1 MNAPAAVS
9 KPDYRGIDIT
19 ELDVSDPR
27 MFQHDYWHDLFARL
41 REESPVHFQ
50 PESPAGPFWSVTRYE
65 DIVAIERDTDTFSSE
80 PSIAILDPEPDMILK
95 MFIAMDP
102 PEHDDQR
109 RAVHHVVA
117 PRNLKEFESLIRERT
132 IEVLD
137 GLPENE
143 PFDWVKMV
151 SRDLTTKMLATLFDY
166 PWDERNNL
174 TEWSDMFTNDERIT
188 AGEGVPREVIVE
200 HMTACLQR
208 FTELWHERKGD
219 GKEAFDLIRMLQ
231 SDPNT
236 ANMVDDPLT
245 YMGNIMLLIV
255 GGNDTTR
262 NSMSGGVVF
271 LNQFPDEM
279 AKVRG
284 NPALIPSMV
293 SEIIRYQTPLPHMRR
308 TATRDVEFRG
318 QTIRKGEKVVLWF
331 VSGNYDDTVIDHPE
345 AFWVDRPNVR
355 NHLSFGAGIHRCMGN
370 RLAEMQ
376 LRILWEEV
384 LKRFE
389 KVELAGEPERT
400 CNLFIRGFTQLPVR
414 VTRFKR

>member
-1 MNAPAAVS
+1 MNAPAVVS
-9 KPDYRGIDIT
+9 KPDYRGVDIT

-151 SRDLTTKMLATLFDY
+151 SRDLTTKMLARYL
-166 PWDERNNL
+166 
-174 TEWSDMFTNDERIT
+174 I
-188 AGEGVPREVIVE
+188 I
-200 HMTACLQR
+200 H
-208 FTELWHERKGD
+208 
-219 GKEAFDLIRMLQ
+219 GKSE
-231 SDPNT
+231 
-236 ANMVDDPLT
+236 
-245 YMGNIMLLIV
+245 
-255 GGNDTTR
+255 TT
-262 NSMSGGVVF
+262 
-271 LNQFPDEM
+271 
-279 AKVRG
+279 
-284 NPALIPSMV
+284 
-293 SEIIRYQTPLPHMRR
+293 
-308 TATRDVEFRG
+308 
-318 QTIRKGEKVVLWF
+318 
-331 VSGNYDDTVIDHPE
+331 
-345 AFWVDRPNVR
+345 
-355 NHLSFGAGIHRCMGN
+355 
-370 RLAEMQ
+370 
-376 LRILWEEV
+376 
-384 LKRFE
+384 
-389 KVELAGEPERT
+389 
-400 CNLFIRGFTQLPVR
+400 
-414 VTRFKR
+414 

>member
-1 MNAPAAVS
+1 MNAPAVVS

-166 PWDERNNL
+166 PWEERNNL

-236 ANMVDDPLT
+236 ASMVDDPLT

-331 VSGNYDDTVIDHPE
+331 VSGNYDDTVIDRPE